1 MEIKYKMKQIKDL
14 VNWFQ
19 GKDKV
24 LVALSGGVDSALV
37 SYAAQKVLGKQ
48 AIAVTADYKTLS
60 HEELETAKRVC
71 QEIEIKHIIIEY
83 SELDNPDFVKNDQN
97 RCFHCRTE
105 LADHLCRLSKKEK
118 IDLIVDGTNLD
129 DLTEYRPGIVAL
141 KKNGIQSPL
150 VESGFTKLDV
160 RRVARDVG
168 LSVHDKPSNS
178 CLASRI
184 PWGNTVT
191 AEKLARIE
199 KSEIMVKQLFGVR
212 QVRVRD
218 FGKSARIEVDKDQI
232 TLLDDKKISILKK
245 YMNELGFDTVLVD
258 PNGYRPGKLNV
269 ITD

>member
-1 MEIKYKMKQIKDL
+1 MKQIEDL
-14 VNWFQ
+14 VDWFY
-19 GKDKV
+19 GKQKA

-37 SYAAQKVLGKQ
+37 AWAAQKALGEQ
-48 AIAVTADYKTLS
+48 AVAVTADYKTLS
-60 HEELETAKRVC
+60 QEELESAKSVC
-71 QEIEIKHIIIEY
+71 QEIGIRHVIIEY

-105 LADHLCRLSKKEK
+105 LAEHLLALSKKEK
-118 IDLIVDGTNLD
+118 ISLIVDGTNLD
-129 DLTEYRPGIVAL
+129 DLTEYRPGLVAL
-141 KKNGIQSPL
+141 KKNGVQSPL
-150 VESGFTKLDV
+150 VEVGFTKSDV
-160 RRVARDVG
+160 RRIAREID
-168 LSVHDKPSNS
+168 LSIHDKPSNS

-191 AEKLARIE
+191 AEKLVRIE

-218 FGKSARIEVDKDQI
+218 FGDSASIEVDRNEI
-232 TLLDDKKISILKK
+232 IFLDNKKNMLVLEK
-245 YMNELGFDTVLVD
+245 YMNGLGFHSITVD